1 MKVPQKKWIRFRA
14 YLVAV
19 FFVLGLGVMFARAY
33 QLQVLESDRLTA
45 LAKANYLD
53 RITLPSKRGGIY
65 DRDGNALALTV
76 EVGSVYARPSCIKDK
91 RGTARRIAGVLR
103 VSRGRV
109 LASLRSKRPFVWIE
123 RRIPPPMIEK
133 IKALG
138 IEGVGVVPESRRY
151 YPGRETAAHLIGF
164 VGADNQGLE
173 GLEKVYDSLLKGP
186 PTCLVQLQDAL
197 GRPFLTRRTEP
208 AGAGLHDLVL
218 TIDKDIQFE
227 TQQSLE
233 SAVRKS
239 KAKSGQCIVVDP
251 RTGEILALAVVPE
264 FNPNIFSRYRPAQWR
279 NRVVT
284 DCYEPGSTMKAFLLA
299 AALEEHAVNPRT
311 RFNCENG
318 KFGIAGKTIH
328 DTHPYGILSVS
339 DIIKHSSNI
348 GALKIGRTLGYG
360 KFIRYLR
367 RFGFGSKTG
376 IGLLG
381 EQKGFIRSA
390 ASAREIEEIT
400 AFFGQGIS
408 VTTLQLAMGMCA
420 IANGGELM
428 RPFVVSSVKDS
439 SGKAVQSRGPE
450 VVRRVLS
457 RKTCRTVS
465 HILEGVVEKGGTGSE
480 ASIQGYEVAG
490 KTGTA
495 QKVDPETRRYSSDK
509 YEAIFAGF
517 VPVDDPRLVIVVL
530 VDEPKGIPYGGIV
543 AGPVFREVGQWAL
556 NYLQVAPRVQLA
568 SRTEVPA
575 PRDTDQKVLIRQ
587 SVTKGSAKDRLPDFS
602 GETMREVLRAGKA
615 LGLKV
620 DLKGSGLA
628 FKQYPRAGSSLKKI
642 SVLKVEFRPPV

>member
-33 QLQVLESDRLTA
+33 QLQVLERDRLTA

-91 RGTARRIAGVLR
+91 RDAARKIARVLR
-103 VSRGRV
+103 LARGRV
-109 LASLRSKRPFVWIE
+109 RTSLRSKSPFIWIE

-138 IEGVGVVPESRRY
+138 IDGVGVVPESRRY

-186 PTCLVQLQDAL
+186 PINLVQLQDAL
-197 GRPFLTRRTEP
+197 GRPFLTQQAEP
-208 AGAGLHDLVL
+208 SGFGLHDLVL

-233 SAVRKS
+233 AAVHKS
-239 KAKSGQCIVVDP
+239 KAKSGQCLVVNP

-264 FNPNIFSRYRPAQWR
+264 FNPNIFSRYRPEQWR

-299 AALEEHAVNPRT
+299 AALEERVVNPQT

-318 KFGIAGKTIH
+318 RFGIAGKTIH
-328 DTHPYGILSVS
+328 DTHPFGILNVD

-360 KFIRYLR
+360 KFARYLR
-367 RFGFGSKTG
+367 RFGFGSKTE

-400 AFFGQGIS
+400 AYFGQGMS
-408 VTTLQLAMGMCA
+408 VTSLQLAMGMCA

-428 RPFVVSSVKDS
+428 RPFVVSCIRDS
-439 SGKAVQSRGPE
+439 SGKVVQSNGPE
-450 VVRRVLS
+450 VVRRVLT
-457 RKTCRTVS
+457 RKTCREVS
-465 HILEGVVEKGGTGSE
+465 HILEGVVEQGGTGSE
-480 ASIQGYEVAG
+480 ASIQGFRVAG

-495 QKVDPETRRYSSDK
+495 QKVDPGSRRYSSDK

-517 VPVDDPRLVIVVL
+517 VPVDDPQLVIVVM
-530 VDEPKGIPYGGIV
+530 VDEPKGVPYGGIV

-556 NYLQVAPRVQLA
+556 NYLRVTPLVQLA
-568 SRTEVPA
+568 SRKEVPA
-575 PRDTDQKVLIRQ
+575 PRSIDQKVLVRQ
-587 SVTKGSAKDRLPDFS
+587 AVIQGSPKEHLPDFR
-602 GETMREVLRAGKA
+602 GETMREVLRVGKA

-628 FKQYPRAGSSLKKI
+628 YKQSPRAGISLKKI
-642 SVLKVEFRPPV
+642 SVLKVEFRPPA

>member
-1 MKVPQKKWIRFRA
+1 MKVLQKKWIRFRA
-14 YLVAV
+14 CLVAV

-33 QLQVLESDRLTA
+33 QLQVLERDRLTA

-91 RGTARRIAGVLR
+91 PGAVRKIARVLR
-103 VSRGRV
+103 VSREGVR
-109 LASLRSKRPFVWIE
+109 ASLRSKSPFVWIE

-138 IEGVGVVPESRRY
+138 IDGVGVVPESRRY
-151 YPGRETAAHLIGF
+151 YPGRETAAHLLGF

-186 PTCLVQLQDAL
+186 PTSLVQLQDAL
-197 GRPFLTRRTEP
+197 GRPFLTQQTEP
-208 AGAGLHDLVL
+208 AGTGLHDLVL

-233 SAVRKS
+233 AAVRKS
-239 KAKSGQCIVVDP
+239 KAKSGQCIVVNP
-251 RTGEILALAVVPE
+251 RTGEILALAIVPE
-264 FNPNIFSRYRPAQWR
+264 FNPNIFSQYRPEQWR

-299 AALEEHAVNPRT
+299 AALEEHVVNPQT

-318 KFGIAGKTIH
+318 RLGIAGKTIH
-328 DTHPYGILSVS
+328 DTHPYGILCVN

-348 GALKIGRTLGYG
+348 GALKIGRALGYG
-360 KFIRYLR
+360 KFARYLR
-367 RFGFGSKTG
+367 RFGFGSKTE

-381 EQKGFIRSA
+381 EQKGFIRNA

-400 AFFGQGIS
+400 AYFGQGMSITS
-408 VTTLQLAMGMCA
+408 LQLAMGMCA

-428 RPFVVSSVKDS
+428 RPFVVSSVRDS
-439 SGKAVQSRGPE
+439 SGKVVQSTGPE
-450 VVRRVLS
+450 VVRRVLTE
-457 RKTCRTVS
+457 KTCTEVS

-480 ASIQGYEVAG
+480 ASIQGFRVAG

-495 QKVDPETRRYSSDK
+495 QKVDPESRRYSSDK

-517 VPVDDPRLVIVVL
+517 VPVDDPRLVIVVM
-530 VDEPKGIPYGGIV
+530 VDEPKGVPYGGIV

-556 NYLQVAPRVQLA
+556 NYLRVTPLVQTA
-568 SRTEVPA
+568 SRREVPA
-575 PRDTDQKVLIRQ
+575 PQSIDQKVLVRQ
-587 SVTKGSAKDRLPDFS
+587 AMTQGSPKEHLPDFS

-615 LGLKV
+615 LGLRV

-628 FKQYPRAGSSLKKI
+628 YKQSPRAGISLKKI
-642 SVLKVEFRPPV
+642 SVLKVEFRPPA